1 LALSAV
7 STLPAIIEPDT
18 SQQPALPPAQADDDA
33 QMVRL
38 WLARSSSP
46 NTRRN
51 YEREARRFLA
61 HVGKPLSS
69 IRMGDL
75 QDYIAAR
82 PGSSATKAL
91 TAAALKSLFAFA
103 QEVGFLRFNIGA
115 AVKVPPIKNTLAE
128 RITAEADALLM
139 IRQEPV
145 LRNRVLL
152 TVLYGGGLRISEV
165 CGLRWRDLMDRDE
178 AGQATVF
185 GKGGKTRAVLLSAS
199 TWKVLTALREEVSR
213 QLGDTRGAG
222 ASLASASADEA
233 VFRSRK
239 GGALDPSAVHRVVKA
254 AEARAGLPGEVS
266 AHWLRHAHASHSLD
280 RGAPILLV
288 QATLGHAS
296 VATTGRYL
304 HARPSESSAL
314 FLGV

>member
-1 LALSAV
+1 M
-7 STLPAIIEPDT
+7 LPAIIEPVE
-18 SQQPALPPAQADDDA
+18 AMPPTQADDDA
-33 QMVRL
+33 QMIRL
-38 WLARSSSP
+38 WLARSASP

-51 YEREARRFLA
+51 YAREARRFLA
-61 HVGKPLSS
+61 HVGKPLGSV
-69 IRMGDL
+69 RMGDL
-75 QDYIAAR
+75 QDYIAGR
-82 PGSSATKAL
+82 PGSSATVAL

-103 QEVGFLRFNIGA
+103 QEVGYLRFNIGA

-128 RITAEADALLM
+128 RIMAEADALLM
-139 IRQEPV
+139 IRQEPS

-165 CGLRWRDLMDRDE
+165 CGLRWRDLAARDE

-185 GKGGKTRAVLLSAS
+185 GKGGKTRAVLLSAA
-199 TWKVLTALREEVSR
+199 TWEVLSALRGE
-213 QLGDTRGAG
+213 AP
-222 ASLASASADEA
+222 ADSP

-254 AEARAGLPGEVS
+254 AAARAGLPVEVS

-280 RGAPILLV
+280 RGAPIHLV

-304 HARPSESSAL
+304 HARPSESSAR

>member
-1 LALSAV
+1 MSG
-7 STLPAIIEPDT
+7 LPAIIEPVE
-18 SQQPALPPAQADDDA
+18 ALPPTQADDDA
-33 QMVRL
+33 QMIRL
-38 WLARSSSP
+38 WLARSSSS

-61 HVGKPLSS
+61 HIGKPLGQVR
-69 IRMGDL
+69 IGDL
-75 QDYIAAR
+75 QDYVAGR
-82 PGSSATKAL
+82 SGSSATVAL
-91 TAAALKSLFAFA
+91 TAAALKSLFTFA

-115 AVKVPPIKNTLAE
+115 AVKVPPIKSTLAE
-128 RITAEADALLM
+128 RIMSEADALLM
-139 IRQEPV
+139 IRQEPI

-165 CGLRWRDLMDRDE
+165 CGLRWRDLAVRED

-185 GKGGKTRAVLLSAS
+185 GKGGKTRVVLLSAA
-199 TWKVLTALREEVSR
+199 TWKVLTALREGATR
-213 QLGDTRGAG
+213 QVGDLNDAD
-222 ASLASASADEA
+222 AKLASASPDAP
-233 VFRSRK
+233 VFLSRK

-254 AEARAGLPGEVS
+254 AAARAGLPVEVS

-280 RGAPILLV
+280 RGAPIHLV

-304 HARPSESSAL
+304 HARPSESSAR

>member
-1 LALSAV
+1 MA
-7 STLPAIIEPDT
+7 TLPAIVEPEM
-18 SQQPALPPAQADDDA
+18 QQVPALPPTQADDDG

-38 WLARSSSP
+38 WLARSASA

-61 HVGKPLSS
+61 HVGKPLGSVR
-69 IRMGDL
+69 IGDL
-75 QDYIAAR
+75 QDYVASR
-82 PGSSATKAL
+82 SGSSATVAL
-91 TAAALKSLFAFA
+91 AASALKSLFTFA

-128 RITAEADALLM
+128 RIMPEADALLM
-139 IRQEPV
+139 IRQEPH

-165 CGLRWRDLMDRDE
+165 CGLRWRDLVVRDE
-178 AGQATVF
+178 AGQATIF
-185 GKGGKTRAVLLSAS
+185 GKGGKTRVVLLSVA
-199 TWKVLTALREEVSR
+199 TWKVLSALR
-213 QLGDTRGAG
+213 G
-222 ASLASASADEA
+222 EA
-233 VFRSRK
+233 EPDAPVFRSRK

-254 AEARAGLPGEVS
+254 AVARAGLPAEIS

-280 RGAPILLV
+280 RGAPIHLV

-304 HARPSESSAL
+304 HARPSESSAR

>member
-1 LALSAV
+1 MASVL
-7 STLPAIIEPDT
+7 AIIAPDPGA
-18 SQQPALPPAQADDDA
+18 SFPPAQADNDV
-33 QMVRL
+33 QMIRL
-38 WLARSSSP
+38 WLARSSSS

-51 YEREARRFLA
+51 YEREARRFLE
-61 HVGKPLSS
+61 HVGKQLGAV
-69 IRMGDL
+69 RMGDL

-82 PGSSATKAL
+82 PGSSATVAL

-128 RITAEADALLM
+128 RIMAEADALLM

-165 CGLRWRDLMDRDE
+165 CSLCWRDLMARDE

-185 GKGGKTRAVLLSAS
+185 GKGGKTRAVLLSAA
-199 TWKVLTALREEVSR
+199 TWKVLTALRQDQVAKLATWSV
-213 QLGDTRGAG
+213 DTP
-222 ASLASASADEA
+222 
-233 VFRSRK
+233 VFLSRK

-254 AEARAGLPGEVS
+254 AAARAGLPGEVS

-280 RGAPILLV
+280 RGAPIHLV

-304 HARPSESSAL
+304 HARPSESSAK

>member
-1 LALSAV
+1 LGLSEVA
-7 STLPAIIEPDT
+7 TLPAIIEPDAAQLP
-18 SQQPALPPAQADDDA
+18 SPPPAQADDDA

-38 WLARSSSP
+38 WLARSASP

-51 YEREARRFLA
+51 YEREARRFME
-61 HVGKPLSS
+61 HVGKPLGSV
-69 IRMGDL
+69 RMGDL

-82 PGSSATKAL
+82 PGSSATVAL

-103 QEVGFLRFNIGA
+103 QEVGYLRFNIGA

-128 RITAEADALLM
+128 RIMAEADALLM

-165 CGLRWRDLMDRDE
+165 CGLRWRDLMARDE

-199 TWKVLTALREEVSR
+199 TWKVLAALRAEASR
-213 QLGDTRGAG
+213 QVGDMPDAD
-222 ASLASASADEA
+222 AKLAPASADA
-233 VFRSRK
+233 PVFLSRK

-254 AEARAGLPGEVS
+254 AAARAGLPGEVS

-280 RGAPILLV
+280 RGAPIHLV

-304 HARPSESSAL
+304 HARPSESSAR

>member
-1 LALSAV
+1 MSPALVPLVEPAEA
-7 STLPAIIEPDT
+7 LPA
-18 SQQPALPPAQADDDA
+18 SQADDDA

-51 YEREARRFLA
+51 YEREARRFMA
-61 HVGKPLSS
+61 YVGKPLGSVR
-69 IRMGDL
+69 IGDL
-75 QDYIAAR
+75 QEYLASL
-82 PGSSATKAL
+82 PGSSATVAL
-91 TAAALKSLFAFA
+91 AASALKSLFAFA

-115 AVKVPPIKNTLAE
+115 AVKVPPIKSTLAE
-128 RITAEADALLM
+128 RIMAEADALLM

-165 CGLRWRDLMDRDE
+165 CGLRWRDLAPRDGG

-185 GKGGKTRAVLLSAS
+185 GKGGKTRVVLLSAA
-199 TWKVLTALREEVSR
+199 TWTVLTALRGEAT
-213 QLGDTRGAG
+213 GD
-222 ASLASASADEA
+222 DP

-254 AEARAGLPGEVS
+254 AAARAGLSPDVS
-266 AHWLRHAHASHSLD
+266 AHWLRHAHASHALD
-280 RGAPILLV
+280 RGAPIHLV

-304 HARPSESSAL
+304 HARPTESSAR

>member
-1 LALSAV
+1 M
-7 STLPAIIEPDT
+7 STLPAIIEPDI
-18 SQQPALPPAQADDDA
+18 SQLPALPPAQADDDA
-33 QMVRL
+33 QMIRL

-51 YEREARRFLA
+51 YEREVRQFMASI
-61 HVGKPLSS
+61 GKPLGSV
-69 IRMGDL
+69 RMSDL
-75 QDYIAAR
+75 QDYIVAR

-128 RITAEADALLM
+128 RIMAEADALLM
-139 IRQEPV
+139 IRQESV

-165 CGLRWRDLMDRDE
+165 CGLRWRDLAARDS
-178 AGQATVF
+178 AGQTTVF
-185 GKGGKTRAVLLSAS
+185 GKGGKTRAVLLSAA
-199 TWKVLTALREEVSR
+199 TWKVLTALR
-213 QLGDTRGAG
+213 G
-222 ASLASASADEA
+222 EA
-233 VFRSRK
+233 PAEAPVFLSRK

-254 AEARAGLPGEVS
+254 AAARAGLPPEVS

-280 RGAPILLV
+280 RGAPIHLV

-304 HARPSESSAL
+304 HARPSESSAK

>member
-1 LALSAV
+1 MSARGHLAVTGTALV
-7 STLPAIIEPDT
+7 PIHEPT
-18 SQQPALPPAQADDDA
+18 GPALLPAQADDDA
-33 QMVRL
+33 HMIRL

-51 YEREARRFLA
+51 YEREAARFLA
-61 HVGKPLSS
+61 HVGKPLGAV
-69 IRMGDL
+69 RMGDL
-75 QDYIAAR
+75 QEYVASR
-82 PGSSATKAL
+82 KGSSATVAL

-128 RITAEADALLM
+128 RIMAEADALLM
-139 IRQEPV
+139 IRQERA

-165 CGLRWRDLMDRDE
+165 CGLRWRDLTPRDE

-185 GKGGKTRAVLLSAS
+185 GKGGKTRVVLLSAA
-199 TWKVLTALREEVSR
+199 TWKVLTVLR
-213 QLGDTRGAG
+213 GDASAKLAG
-222 ASLASASADEA
+222 ASADA
-233 VFRSRK
+233 PVFLSRK
-239 GGALDPSAVHRVVKA
+239 GGALDPSAVHRIVKA
-254 AEARAGLPGEVS
+254 AAARAGLPVEVS
-266 AHWLRHAHASHSLD
+266 AHWLRHAHASHALD
-280 RGAPILLV
+280 RGAPIHLV

-304 HARPSESSAL
+304 HARPSESSAK

>member
-1 LALSAV
+1 MT
-7 STLPAIIEPDT
+7 TLPAIIEPEV
-18 SQQPALPPAQADDDA
+18 QQVLALPPAQADDDE
-33 QMVRL
+33 QMIRL
-38 WLARSSSP
+38 WLTRSASP

-61 HVGKPLSS
+61 HVGKPLGAV
-69 IRMGDL
+69 RMGDL
-75 QDYIAAR
+75 QDYVASR
-82 PGSSATKAL
+82 PGSSATVAL
-91 TAAALKSLFAFA
+91 VAAALKSLFAFA

-128 RITAEADALLM
+128 RIMSEADALLM

-165 CGLRWRDLMDRDE
+165 CGLRWRDLVARDE
-178 AGQATVF
+178 AGQATIF
-185 GKGGKTRAVLLSAS
+185 GKGGKTRAVLLSGS
-199 TWKVLTALREEVSR
+199 TWKVLTALREDQV
-213 QLGDTRGAG
+213 AK
-222 ASLASASADEA
+222 LATWSVDEP
-233 VFRSRK
+233 VFLSRK

-254 AEARAGLPGEVS
+254 AAARAGLPGEVS

-280 RGAPILLV
+280 RGAPIHLV

-304 HARPSESSAL
+304 HARPSESSAR

>member
-1 LALSAV
+1 MTGTALV
-7 STLPAIIEPDT
+7 PIHEPTGPAP
-18 SQQPALPPAQADDDA
+18 LPAQADDDA
-33 QMVRL
+33 QMIRL

-51 YEREARRFLA
+51 YEREAGRFLA
-61 HVGKPLSS
+61 YVGKPLGAV
-69 IRMGDL
+69 RMGDL
-75 QDYIAAR
+75 QEYVASR
-82 PGSSATKAL
+82 EGSSATVAL

-103 QEVGFLRFNIGA
+103 QEVGYLRFNIGA

-128 RITAEADALLM
+128 RIMAEADALLM
-139 IRQEPV
+139 IRQEPA

-165 CGLRWRDLMDRDE
+165 CGLRWRDLTPRDE

-185 GKGGKTRAVLLSAS
+185 GKGGKTRVVLLSAA
-199 TWKVLTALREEVSR
+199 TWKVLTALRGGEVC
-213 QLGDTRGAG
+213 GGVAK
-222 ASLASASADEA
+222 SATAPADA
-233 VFRSRK
+233 PVFLSRK
-239 GGALDPSAVHRVVKA
+239 GGALDPSAVHRIVKA
-254 AEARAGLPGEVS
+254 AAARAGLPVEVS
-266 AHWLRHAHASHSLD
+266 AHWLRHAHASHALD
-280 RGAPILLV
+280 RGAPIHLV

-304 HARPSESSAL
+304 HARPSESSAK

>member
-1 LALSAV
+1 MSG
-7 STLPAIIEPDT
+7 LPAVIEPVE
-18 SQQPALPPAQADDDA
+18 ALRPAQADDDA

-38 WLARSSSP
+38 WLSRSSSP

-61 HVGKPLSS
+61 HVGKPLGAV
-69 IRMGDL
+69 RMGEL
-75 QDYIAAR
+75 QDYLAGL
-82 PGSSATKAL
+82 PGSSATVAL
-91 TAAALKSLFAFA
+91 AASALKSLFTFA

-128 RITAEADALLM
+128 RIMSEADALLM
-139 IRQEPV
+139 IRQEPI

-165 CGLRWRDLMDRDE
+165 CGLRWRDLAVRDE

-185 GKGGKTRAVLLSAS
+185 GKGGKTRVVLWSAA
-199 TWKVLTALREEVSR
+199 TWKVLTALREGASR
-213 QLGDTRGAG
+213 QVGDLNDAD
-222 ASLASASADEA
+222 AKLASASPDAP
-233 VFRSRK
+233 VFLSRK

-254 AEARAGLPGEVS
+254 AAARAGLPVEVS

-280 RGAPILLV
+280 RGAPIHLV

-304 HARPSESSAL
+304 HARPLESSAR

>member
-1 LALSAV
+1 MSG
-7 STLPAIIEPDT
+7 LPAIIEPVE
-18 SQQPALPPAQADDDA
+18 ALPPAQADDDA

-38 WLARSSSP
+38 WLSRSSSP

-61 HVGKPLSS
+61 HVGKPLGSV
-69 IRMGDL
+69 RMGEL
-75 QDYIAAR
+75 QEYLAGL
-82 PGSSATKAL
+82 PGSSATVAL
-91 TAAALKSLFAFA
+91 AASALKSLFTFA
-103 QEVGFLRFNIGA
+103 QEVGFLRFNIGV

-128 RITAEADALLM
+128 RIMSEADALLM

-165 CGLRWRDLMDRDE
+165 CGLRWRDLAVRDE

-185 GKGGKTRAVLLSAS
+185 GKGGKTRVVLLSAA
-199 TWKVLTALREEVSR
+199 TWKVLAALRGE
-213 QLGDTRGAG
+213 AP
-222 ASLASASADEA
+222 ADA
-233 VFRSRK
+233 PVFLSRK
-239 GGALDPSAVHRVVKA
+239 GGALDPSAVHRLVKA
-254 AEARAGLPGEVS
+254 AAARAGLPVEVS

-280 RGAPILLV
+280 RGAPIHLV

-304 HARPSESSAL
+304 HARPSESSAR

>member
-1 LALSAV
+1 MSNALV
-7 STLPAIIEPDT
+7 RTTEPPAPGQIT
-18 SQQPALPPAQADDDA
+18 AQADDDA
-33 QMVRL
+33 QMIRL
-38 WLARSSSP
+38 WLARFSSP

-51 YEREARRFLA
+51 YAREATRFLA
-61 HVGKPLSS
+61 HVGKPLGAV
-69 IRMGDL
+69 RMSEF
-75 QDYIAAR
+75 QEYIATR
-82 PGSSATKAL
+82 PGSSATVTL

-128 RITAEADALLM
+128 RIMAEADALLM
-139 IRQEPV
+139 IRQEPT

-165 CGLRWRDLMDRDE
+165 CGLRWRDLAPRDE

-185 GKGGKTRAVLLSAS
+185 GKGGKTRVVLLSAA
-199 TWKVLTALREEVSR
+199 TWRVLTALRGE
-213 QLGDTRGAG
+213 AP
-222 ASLASASADEA
+222 ADA
-233 VFRSRK
+233 PVFLSRK
-239 GGALDPSAVHRVVKA
+239 GGALDPSAVHRIVKA
-254 AEARAGLPGEVS
+254 AAARAGLPVEVS
-266 AHWLRHAHASHSLD
+266 AHWLRHAHASHALD
-280 RGAPILLV
+280 RGAPIHLV

-304 HARPSESSAL
+304 HARPSESSAK

>member
-1 LALSAV
+1 V
-7 STLPAIIEPDT
+7 
-18 SQQPALPPAQADDDA
+18 
-33 QMVRL
+33 
-38 WLARSSSP
+38 
-46 NTRRN
+46 
-51 YEREARRFLA
+51 
-61 HVGKPLSS
+61 
-69 IRMGDL
+69 RMGEL

-82 PGSSATKAL
+82 PGSSATVAL

-128 RITAEADALLM
+128 RIIAEADALLM

-165 CGLRWRDLMDRDE
+165 CGLRWRDLMARDE
-178 AGQATVF
+178 AGQATIF
-185 GKGGKTRAVLLSAS
+185 GKGGKTRAVLLSAT
-199 TWKVLTALREEVSR
+199 TWKVLTALREDQV
-213 QLGDTRGAG
+213 AK
-222 ASLASASADEA
+222 LATWSADEP
-233 VFRSRK
+233 VFLSRK

-254 AEARAGLPGEVS
+254 AAARIGLPGEVS

-280 RGAPILLV
+280 RGAPIHLV

-304 HARPSESSAL
+304 HARPSESSAR

>member
-1 LALSAV
+1 MSG
-7 STLPAIIEPDT
+7 LPAVIEPVET
-18 SQQPALPPAQADDDA
+18 LPPAQADDDA

-38 WLARSSSP
+38 WLSRSSSP

-61 HVGKPLSS
+61 HVGKPLGSV
-69 IRMGDL
+69 RMGEL
-75 QDYIAAR
+75 QDYLASL
-82 PGSSATKAL
+82 PGSSATVAL
-91 TAAALKSLFAFA
+91 AASALKSLFTFA

-128 RITAEADALLM
+128 RIMSEADALLM

-165 CGLRWRDLMDRDE
+165 CGLRWRDLMTRDE

-185 GKGGKTRAVLLSAS
+185 GKGGKTRVVLLSAA
-199 TWKVLTALREEVSR
+199 TWKVLTALR
-213 QLGDTRGAG
+213 GGAP
-222 ASLASASADEA
+222 ADA
-233 VFRSRK
+233 PVFLSRK

-254 AEARAGLPGEVS
+254 AAARAGLQAEVS

-280 RGAPILLV
+280 RGAPIHLV

-304 HARPSESSAL
+304 HARPSESSAR

>member
-1 LALSAV
+1 LSTALVPIAAPV
-7 STLPAIIEPDT
+7 EP
-18 SQQPALPPAQADDDA
+18 LPPSQADDDE
-33 QMVRL
+33 QMIRL

-51 YEREARRFLA
+51 YEREARRFLE
-61 HVGKPLSS
+61 HVGKPLGSV
-69 IRMGDL
+69 RMGDL
-75 QDYIAAR
+75 QEYIAAR

-128 RITAEADALLM
+128 RIMAEADALLM

-165 CGLRWRDLMDRDE
+165 CGLRWRDLMARDE

-199 TWKVLTALREEVSR
+199 TWKVLTALRGE
-213 QLGDTRGAG
+213 AP
-222 ASLASASADEA
+222 ADA
-233 VFRSRK
+233 PVFRSRK

-254 AEARAGLPGEVS
+254 AAARAGLPGEVS

-280 RGAPILLV
+280 RGAPIHLV

-304 HARPSESSAL
+304 HARPSESSAR

>member
-1 LALSAV
+1 MAS
-7 STLPAIIEPDT
+7 LPVTVAPD
-18 SQQPALPPAQADDDA
+18 PPRTDLVAAAAPPTQADDDA
-33 QMVRL
+33 QMIRL

-51 YEREARRFLA
+51 YEREAQRFLA
-61 HVGKPLSS
+61 HVGKPLGSA
-69 IRMGDL
+69 RMGDL
-75 QDYIAAR
+75 QDYIAGR
-82 PGSSATKAL
+82 PGASATVAL

-103 QEVGFLRFNIGA
+103 QEVGYLRFNIGA

-128 RITAEADALLM
+128 RIMAEADALLM
-139 IRQEPV
+139 IRQEPS

-152 TVLYGGGLRISEV
+152 TVLYGGGLR
-165 CGLRWRDLMDRDE
+165 WRDLAVRDE

-185 GKGGKTRAVLLSAS
+185 GKGGKTRAVLLSAA
-199 TWKVLTALREEVSR
+199 TWKVLTALR
-213 QLGDTRGAG
+213 
-222 ASLASASADEA
+222 SAAPADA
-233 VFRSRK
+233 PVFRSRK

-254 AEARAGLPGEVS
+254 AAARAGLPVEVS

-280 RGAPILLV
+280 RGAPIHLV

-304 HARPSESSAL
+304 HARPSESSAK